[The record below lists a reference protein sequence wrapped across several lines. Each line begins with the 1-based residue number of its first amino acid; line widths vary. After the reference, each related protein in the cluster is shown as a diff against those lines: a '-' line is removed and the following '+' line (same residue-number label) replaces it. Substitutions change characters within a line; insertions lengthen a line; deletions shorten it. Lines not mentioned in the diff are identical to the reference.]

1 MNSMKTH
8 FYLLPLLATRLIAAE
23 PSAPAAPAA
32 PAAPFVPQIPNNS
45 SLTIRIKNKNDAD
58 DKAATEA
65 SAGQAGAMGGGKA
78 VVLTQIQL
86 DKSGNTRRIQR
97 KWSGKKTDEVWWLG
111 HLCLAEFPN
120 QEGTTEISVIDS
132 SSINGALVD
141 TGRVSATLS
150 SGGDYV
156 KGDFPELS
164 WIEPDMRVGNETKN
178 EVEFHVYRMTGSV
191 APTKIKVDMT
201 MPGSLKNAKSPD
213 GDKAA
218 PAPAK
223 VTITT
228 VKEAWINAS
237 TKLPS
242 KLIDG
247 EQTWTYSYS
256 SEPPNLTL
264 PPECIKALQNYKA
277 ALEESKVRRLR

>member
-23 PSAPAAPAA
+23 PSAPAAP
-32 PAAPFVPQIPNNS
+32 FIPQIPNNS

-97 KWSGKKTDEVWWLG
+97 KWSGKKTEEVWWLG

-120 QEGTTEISVIDS
+120 QEGTTEISVIDTS
-132 SSINGALVD
+132 SVNGAIVD

-164 WIEPDMRVGNETKN
+164 WIEPDMRVANETKN

>member
-1 MNSMKTH
+1 MKTH

-23 PSAPAAPAA
+23 PSA

-213 GDKAA
+213 GDKAT

>member
-1 MNSMKTH
+1 V
-8 FYLLPLLATRLIAAE
+8 
-23 PSAPAAPAA
+23 

-45 SLTIRIKNKNDAD
+45 SLTIRIKNKNDTD

-78 VVLTQIQL
+78 VVLTQIQI
-86 DKSGNTRRIQR
+86 DKSANTRRIQR

-132 SSINGALVD
+132 SSVNGAIVD

-191 APTKIKVDMT
+191 APTKTKVDMT

-223 VTITT
+223 VTVTT

>member
-8 FYLLPLLATRLIAAE
+8 LCLLPLLATRLIAAE
-23 PSAPAAPAA
+23 PSAPAAP
-32 PAAPFVPQIPNNS
+32 FIPQIPNNS

-97 KWSGKKTDEVWWLG
+97 KWSGKKTEEVWWLG

-132 SSINGALVD
+132 SSVNGAIVD

-247 EQTWTYSYS
+247 DQTWTYSYS

>member
-1 MNSMKTH
+1 MKTH
-8 FYLLPLLATRLIAAE
+8 FYLLPLFATRLIAAE
-23 PSAPAAPAA
+23 PSV

-45 SLTIRIKNKNDAD
+45 SLTIRIKNKNDTD

-78 VVLTQIQL
+78 VVLTQIQI
-86 DKSGNTRRIQR
+86 DKSAKNRRIQR

-132 SSINGALVD
+132 SSVNGAIVD

-191 APTKIKVDMT
+191 APTKTKVDMT

-223 VTITT
+223 VTVTT

-264 PPECIKALQNYKA
+264 PPEYIKALQDYKA

>member
-1 MNSMKTH
+1 MKTH
-8 FYLLPLLATRLIAAE
+8 FYLLPLFATRLIAAE
-23 PSAPAAPAA
+23 PSA

-45 SLTIRIKNKNDAD
+45 SLTIRIKNKNDTD

-78 VVLTQIQL
+78 VVLTQIQI
-86 DKSGNTRRIQR
+86 DKSAKNRRIQR

-132 SSINGALVD
+132 SSVNGAIVD

-191 APTKIKVDMT
+191 APTKTKVDMT

-223 VTITT
+223 VTVTT

-264 PPECIKALQNYKA
+264 PPEYIKALQDYKA

>member
-23 PSAPAAPAA
+23 PSA

-58 DKAATEA
+58 DKAATES
-65 SAGQAGAMGGGKA
+65 SAGQAGPMGGGKA
-78 VVLTQIQL
+78 AVLTQIQL
-86 DKSGNTRRIQR
+86 EKSGNTRRIQR

-132 SSINGALVD
+132 SSINGAIVD

>member
-23 PSAPAAPAA
+23 PSAPAA

>member
-23 PSAPAAPAA
+23 PSA

-213 GDKAA
+213 GDKAT

>member
-23 PSAPAAPAA
+23 PSA

-132 SSINGALVD
+132 SSINGAIVD

>member
-23 PSAPAAPAA
+23 PSAPAA

-65 SAGQAGAMGGGKA
+65 SAGQAGPMGGGKA
-78 VVLTQIQL
+78 AVLTQIQL

-120 QEGTTEISVIDS
+120 QEGTTEISVIDTTPQLGL
-132 SSINGALVD
+132 IIENAGAL
-141 TGRVSATLS
+141 TAALS

-191 APTKIKVDMT
+191 APTKRKVDMT

>member
-1 MNSMKTH
+1 MKTH
-8 FYLLPLLATRLIAAE
+8 FYLLPLFATRLIAAE
-23 PSAPAAPAA
+23 PSV

-45 SLTIRIKNKNDAD
+45 SLTIRIKNKNDTD

-78 VVLTQIQL
+78 VVLTQIQI
-86 DKSGNTRRIQR
+86 DKSANTRRIQR

-132 SSINGALVD
+132 SSVNGAIVD

-191 APTKIKVDMT
+191 APTKTKVDMT

-223 VTITT
+223 VTVTT

>member
-23 PSAPAAPAA
+23 PSA

-132 SSINGALVD
+132 SSINGAIVD

-164 WIEPDMRVGNETKN
+164 WIEPDMRVANETKN

>member
-8 FYLLPLLATRLIAAE
+8 LCLLPLFATRLIAAE
-23 PSAPAAPAA
+23 PSAPAAP
-32 PAAPFVPQIPNNS
+32 FIPQIPNNS

-97 KWSGKKTDEVWWLG
+97 KWSGKKTEEVWWLG

-132 SSINGALVD
+132 SSINGAIVD